1 MSPRDARPAAM
12 PARMQARHPVRCS
25 TLSALTAERLARFP
39 SILPPGRQFIAA
51 SALQHAAETDLAHK
65 KGEFDSPF
73 LFFSVLLLSFM
84 LQYNEN
90 SCAGVYRAC

>member
-73 LFFSVLLLSFM
+73 LFFFCTFAFF
-84 LQYNEN
+84 Y
-90 SCAGVYRAC
+90 ATI